1 MAYKVVY
8 KKRFINKLIGL
19 LQYLEKEW
27 NEKAAVDFL
36 IKMDQRIE
44 TIRSQPFIG
53 KVSALKP
60 NVRTTLI
67 TRHNRLYYKFSN
79 NQIIILNLYDTRKN
93 PKKNPY
99 GF

>member
-53 KVSALKP
+53 KVSAL
-60 NVRTTLI
+60 
-67 TRHNRLYYKFSN
+67 
-79 NQIIILNLYDTRKN
+79 NLT
-93 PKKNPY
+93 
-99 GF
+99 